1 MLRLSRFIQS
11 AVRQLLRGLCIAR
24 HTMSAGNL
32 PVHHP
37 CNVPGKI
44 CFSVWRTL
52 FEVRQSRQLPLNGLV
67 TQPPI
72 SA

>member
-1 MLRLSRFIQS
+1 MCYAVHEGGLRHMLRLSNSIQS
-11 AVRQLLRGLCIAR
+11 ADKQLLCDLSIAR
-24 HTMSAGNL
+24 YTMSAGNL

-52 FEVRQSRQLPLNGLV
+52 FEVRQP
-67 TQPPI
+67 
-72 SA
+72 

>member
-1 MLRLSRFIQS
+1 MLRLSVYIQS
-11 AVRQLLRGLCIAR
+11 AVRQLLCGLYIAR

-52 FEVRQSRQLPLNGLV
+52 FEVRQPGQLLEAGPV
-67 TQPPI
+67 TQPPT